1 MTPAQKRV
9 IDEAKI
15 FVWFYRGL
23 RDLEALTDAVVAVQK
38 EEDDAPTL
46 GMPTEIEICGC
57 DDLPVRVKGGA

>member
-46 GMPTEIEICGC
+46 GMPTEI
-57 DDLPVRVKGGA
+57 